1 LVVALIGLVSAKGSP
16 GVTTT
21 ALALTLRW
29 PRRVV
34 LAECD
39 PAGGDVLAGYFAGSA
54 EASGG
59 LLALASAARRGQA
72 AAELPRQLI
81 ALDQDRAR
89 CVLPGLADPAQAA
102 GIAQQWTALADLFTS
117 LDIAGEPV
125 DVLADC
131 GRLGAAHPP
140 VELLRHADA
149 VALVL
154 GSSLVAVRSAYP
166 WMEALGRDLPSG
178 VGASRLTL
186 VLGGENQPYSPHEI
200 ARQLGAPVA
209 GALPW
214 DARAAAVLS
223 AGAPAGRGFWQS
235 PLMRAAPVVSEGL
248 LDLAVRH
255 TATVAQPGT
264 SSDNPSVR
272 VAR

>member
-140 VELLRHADA
+140 VEL
-149 VALVL
+149 
-154 GSSLVAVRSAYP
+154 SSLVAVRSAYP

-186 VLGGENQPYSPHEI
+186 VLVGENQPYSPHEI